1 MLLRAACE
9 ASYATSQSWKVD
21 PCDDSIANLPRLKG
35 KILNLQ
41 LCLVFKWSH
50 TATRKPKVCV

>member
-21 PCDDSIANLPRLKG
+21 PCDDSIAPPPPARLKV
-35 KILNLQ
+35 KIVHLQ
-41 LCLVFKWSH
+41 LCLVFK
-50 TATRKPKVCV
+50 